1 MAGYSAKP
9 LWPKLGL
16 GPDAEVLLIDAPA
29 GWSIPGA
36 PEQLGLTR
44 EASGARASAP
54 AQDVIAFFQ
63 TLAGLRE
70 SLPPIAERI
79 FPDGALWTAWPRR
92 AGGHD
97 SDIRE
102 QDIRE
107 LALALGLVDVKVAAL
122 DDDWSGLRLVWRV
135 ERRRASP
142 AGRG

>member
-9 LWPKLGL
+9 LWPKLGFK
-16 GPDAEVLLIDAPA
+16 PDTEVLLIDAPA

-36 PEQLGLTR
+36 PEQLSLTR
-44 EASGARASAP
+44 EASGERPTAP
-54 AQDVIAFFQ
+54 AQDVIAFFR

-70 SLPPIAERI
+70 SLPLIAERI
-79 FPDGALWTAWPRR
+79 FPDGALWVAWPRR

-97 SDIRE
+97 SDMRE

-107 LALALGLVDVKVAAL
+107 LALPRGLVDVKVAAL